1 GDMHHPVR
9 PVSRARPLI
18 KNMGKKI
25 SLLLMKE
32 KQKGK
37 ISLIDGGFALRNR
50 MMSMGLYE
58 GREIT
63 KLSHFAL
70 RGPVAI
76 KVGRSVIALGHGMAS
91 KIIME
96 TE

>member
-1 GDMHHPVR
+1 M
-9 PVSRARPLI
+9 
-18 KNMGKKI
+18 KKKI
-25 SLLLMKE
+25 SLFQMKE

-37 ISLIDGGFALRNR
+37 VVEISGGNVFSSR
-50 MMSMGLYE
+50 MMSLGIYA

-76 KVGRSVIALGHGMAS
+76 KVGRSVLALGHDMAA
-91 KIIME
+91 KIMVE
-96 TE
+96 VE